1 MSLLELDGFKEIA
14 MKALWCGLPNF
25 SVGAAPHE
33 GGWVLRA
40 RTRDAAVRS
49 DLVDPSAV
57 LAWLADG
64 FERFS
69 GPFSG
74 GDEGS
79 ADLDF
84 RAWGMPL
91 VLRRDGLRIDLL
103 VEGRS
108 PQVETRESVLV
119 VESVLTLGEILV
131 RIGADAAS
139 SELWRRASESCL
151 LFAAAPEDGSF
162 SSDPAETERLAR
174 WSAAGLGHRYE
185 DYLLAAE
192 WLTARQRLF
201 AVKALES
208 EPSPREWM
216 AAWMPDVPAAEVVAE
231 MVERAAAA
239 FGETP
244 ADLREEALSMRN
256 IDARQLLVFR
266 RFYGPIPD

>member
-1 MSLLELDGFKEIA
+1 MSLLEPDGFKENA

-33 GGWVLRA
+33 GGWILRV

-49 DLVDPSAV
+49 DLVDPSLV
-57 LAWLADG
+57 LSWLAKG

-74 GDEGS
+74 VE
-79 ADLDF
+79 ADPAALDF
-84 RAWGMPL
+84 RRWGMPL
-91 VLRRDGLRIDLL
+91 VVRRDGLRIDLL
-103 VEGRS
+103 VDGRP

-119 VESVLTLGEILV
+119 VESVLTLGTILME
-131 RIGADAAS
+131 IGADVTSA
-139 SELWRRASESCL
+139 EMWRKATVSCL

-162 SSDPAETERLAR
+162 SSDPVETERLAR

-201 AVKALES
+201 AVKALEA
-208 EPSPREWM
+208 EPSPQEWS
-216 AAWMPDVPAAEVVAE
+216 AERIPELPEAEVVAE
-231 MVERAAAA
+231 MVEKAAAA
-239 FGETP
+239 FDESP
-244 ADLREEALSMRN
+244 ADLREEALAMRN

-266 RFYGPIPD
+266 RFYGPVFD